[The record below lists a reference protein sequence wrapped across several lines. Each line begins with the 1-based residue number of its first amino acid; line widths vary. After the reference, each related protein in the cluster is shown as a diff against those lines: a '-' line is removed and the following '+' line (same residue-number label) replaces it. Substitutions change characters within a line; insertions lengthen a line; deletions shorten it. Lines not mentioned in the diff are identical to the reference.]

1 MAAELSRRELY
12 DLLWTEPTADVARK
26 LSLDEWIL
34 RETCKRHRVPVPP
47 PSYWRDIEAGKVPR
61 RTVFVDTLD
70 PAVEHVGFGHS
81 AQPRI
86 EMEKRPAARRS
97 PPTARVK
104 LQKREPNPRSIE
116 WEPVKKPHAALAA
129 TANALRRT
137 HAEGGI
143 VSVRG
148 EGVAAMRLGTFSIER
163 AIFILDRILGLLEG
177 RGLACAVV
185 GNCFQASVVKDS
197 VDFRLKEKIE
207 QVPFQPLISAAA
219 GVARNSWYP
228 PIEVPTGRLAF
239 VVDEWGGQGLR
250 KNWHDHSRTYL
261 EVQTEGISDVLV
273 QWVDDSRRSRL
284 ERERRDHLWRRADE
298 NRALRQA
305 REKREGE
312 REALLQ
318 EMVDRRVRAER
329 LRDWIASTGEPSAP
343 ETIRMLDWARRRLVE
358 IEHGLDPL
366 SFAELLRERRLFPD
380 VDPLAP
386 LPEEPDL

>member
-1 MAAELSRRELY
+1 
-12 DLLWTEPTADVARK
+12 
-26 LSLDEWIL
+26 
-34 RETCKRHRVPVPP
+34 
-47 PSYWRDIEAGKVPR
+47 R
-61 RTVFVDTLD
+61 RT
-70 PAVEHVGFGHS
+70 
-81 AQPRI
+81 R
-86 EMEKRPAARRS
+86 
-97 PPTARVK
+97 
-104 LQKREPNPRSIE
+104 
-116 WEPVKKPHAALAA
+116 
-129 TANALRRT
+129 
-137 HAEGGI
+137 AEGGI

-148 EGVAAMRLGTFSIER
+148 EGAASMRLGTFSIER

-185 GNCFQASVVKDS
+185 GNCFQASVAKDS

-207 QVPFQPLISAAA
+207 RAPFKPLISGAAS
-219 GVARNSWYP
+219 NSWYP

-250 KNWHDHSRTYL
+250 KNWHDHSRAYL
-261 EVQTEGISDVLV
+261 EAQTEGIAAALV

-284 ERERRDHLWRRADE
+284 ERERRDRLWRRADE

-329 LRDWIASTGEPSAP
+329 LRGWIASTGEPSAP
-343 ETIRMLDWARRRLVE
+343 ETVRMLDWARRRLVE
-358 IEHGLDPL
+358 IEHGLDPH

-386 LPEEPDL
+386 LPEDPDV